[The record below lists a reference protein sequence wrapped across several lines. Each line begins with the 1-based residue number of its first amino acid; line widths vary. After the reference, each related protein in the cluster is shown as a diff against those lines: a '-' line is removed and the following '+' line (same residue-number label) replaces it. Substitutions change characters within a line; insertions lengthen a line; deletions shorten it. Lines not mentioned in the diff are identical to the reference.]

1 MLNPSGRNLHLGKG
15 IGNKEWGVL
24 CLGVHGTWRA
34 GGADAGVEAA
44 GFVSTRKK
52 PVGFLERL
60 KRKTTWSLLFSEQ
73 LTKKE
78 GGSVWLVILLDV
90 KKMESL
96 VGVTTGRGRL

>member
-15 IGNKEWGVL
+15 IGIKEWGVL
-24 CLGVHGTWRA
+24 CLGIHGTWRA

-60 KRKTTWSLLFSEQ
+60 KRKTTWRPVQFPE
-73 LTKKE
+73 KE
-78 GGSVWLVILLDV
+78 GGSVWLVIPLDV

-96 VGVTTGRGRL
+96 VGETPGRGRL